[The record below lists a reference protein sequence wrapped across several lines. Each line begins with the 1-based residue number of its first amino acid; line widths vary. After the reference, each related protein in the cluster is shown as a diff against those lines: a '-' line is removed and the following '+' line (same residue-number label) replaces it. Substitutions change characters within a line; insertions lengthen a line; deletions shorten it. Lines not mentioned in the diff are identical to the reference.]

1 MTCQHVGHLFVGV
14 VGGADTVAGQGCT
27 QVVARLT
34 HEPVV
39 VTQGVEDEVQK
50 VQVDE
55 LEERIPTSL
64 DDGL

>member
-1 MTCQHVGHLFVGV
+1 MTCQHIGHLLVRV
-14 VGGADTVAGQGCT
+14 VWGADTVAGQGGT

-34 HEPVV
+34 YEPVV